1 MTTEADVQSQIDLWR
16 GYLMRHGAISAVDAQ
31 EMEDHLREQMA
42 DLVGAGLS
50 EDEAFVIAI
59 KRMGSVDELSRE
71 FAREH
76 SDRLWKQL
84 VLTPAGPHAPGHG
97 LSGELAV
104 VLALAVGSA
113 VAVKAGLSWLDGTVF
128 VRNLS
133 LLVLPFLT
141 GYFGWKRRISGSLAT
156 VLCAAYVVAALVL
169 NVYPYDADS
178 DTGILAAIH
187 LPIVL
192 WLVVGA
198 AYVSGQWRSDRRR
211 MDFIR
216 FTGEFLIYYTL
227 LGLGGGVLIG
237 LTVSGFATV
246 GADIS
251 WFVAD
256 WVLPVAMPGAVLVAA
271 WLVEAKQDVV
281 ENIAP
286 VLTRVFTPLTIV
298 MLLALLTAYA
308 TTRSIVDTDRT
319 LLILMDLILV
329 LVLGLLLYAISARDP
344 VTQPGLFDWLQL
356 MLVLCALLVDVVML
370 TAMLTRIA
378 EFGSSPNK
386 VAALGMNLVLLV
398 SLCGS
403 AWLSLA
409 FLGGRRGSGALER
422 WQTRYLPVYG
432 GWAAAVVVL
441 LPLVF
446 SFR

>member
-409 FLGGRRGSGALER
+409 FLRGRRGSGALER